1 MMKKQLIP
9 WTIAA
14 VALLGSASP
23 ALAQGVHLGVRGG
36 ASVNP
41 DQFYFGAHVETP
53 PIIKR
58 VHLRPNL
65 EIGVGDHVTLIAV
78 NIEAVY
84 KVPLRQSP
92 WTVYG
97 GGGPAINYYN
107 FDEDQG
113 SDTRGG
119 LNFVGGL
126 EHDSGVFF
134 EVKVGTWDSPDLKFG
149 IGYVFGR

>member
-1 MMKKQLIP
+1 MTKQLFLV
-9 WTIAA
+9 AA
-14 VALLGSASP
+14 VFTALLGASSP
-23 ALAQGVHLGVRGG
+23 ASAQGLELGVRGG
-36 ASVNP
+36 ASVDP

-53 PIIKR
+53 ALVDR

-65 EIGVGDHVTLIAV
+65 EIGLGDDATLVAV

-84 KVPLRQSP
+84 KYPLHQSP
-92 WTVYG
+92 WLVYG

-107 FDEDQG
+107 FDGDRD

-126 EHDSGVFF
+126 EHDRGLFF
-134 EVKVGTWDSPDLKFG
+134 EVKVGAWESADLKFG
-149 IGYVFGR
+149 VGYNFGR